1 MLTVSRYFVV
11 QLFINGEFV
20 DSLSGKTYV
29 NINPSNGKKLCDV
42 AEGDK
47 VILDFLFLTT
57 WTRKS
62 TFGLFIGRRRSCC
75 SSRQTG
81 NSIETN

>member
-1 MLTVSRYFVV
+1 MLTVSRHFVV

-57 WTRKS
+57 
-62 TFGLFIGRRRSCC
+62 
-75 SSRQTG
+75 
-81 NSIETN
+81 